1 MKSQVV
7 EKAPVTA
14 EKEESWYPLVW
25 SVNEN

>member
-7 EKAPVTA
+7 EKAPVIA
-14 EKEESWYPLVW
+14 EKEESWYPLIW